1 MSSLAISFAKVGQFD
16 RAKKVVSTMNEGN
29 RAMALAHIAAS
40 LAEAGKIADAVQT
53 VSSIDNSGRFP
64 DSWFSE
70 SLMVLTREQKYEPAL
85 QMANTIRDESQKA
98 WTLAWLANELVKVGK
113 TELASRAIKPALE
126 IIGFEPIVRQ

>member
-1 MSSLAISFAKVGQFD
+1 MDFNKDLALVD
-16 RAKKVVSTMNEGN
+16 
-29 RAMALAHIAAS
+29 IAAS

-64 DSWFSE
+64 DPWFSE
-70 SLMVLTREQKYEPAL
+70 SLMVLIKQRKYEPAL

-126 IIGFEPIVRQ
+126 IVGFKTIVRP